1 MDLPQPGS
9 CVLRRGRVS
18 QHGHIYHVTTA
29 TCGRQPFFAAV
40 AVGRCVVRALRAAES
55 ELTTRTLAFVVMP
68 DHLHWLFIL
77 QHGSL
82 PTVVGQMKGRAA
94 RYASSA
100 LSVAGCADPITSS
113 ALSVAGCADPITS
126 SALSVAGCADPITS
140 SVPGVAGCACPITSS
155 ARGVAGH
162 AGPIW
167 QPGYYDHALRTEESL
182 VAAARYIIGNPLRA
196 GLVTRIGDYPL
207 WDCIWM

>member
-9 CVLRRGRVS
+9 CALRRGRVS
-18 QHGHIYHVTTA
+18 QRGHSYHVTTA

-40 AVGRCVVRALRAAES
+40 AVGRCVVRALRVADS
-55 ELTTRTLAFVVMP
+55 ELTARTLAFVVMP
-68 DHLHWLFIL
+68 DHLHWLFTL
-77 QHGSL
+77 QRASL

-94 RYASSA
+94 RYISNA
-100 LSVAGCADPITSS
+100 L
-113 ALSVAGCADPITS
+113 
-126 SALSVAGCADPITS
+126 
-140 SVPGVAGCACPITSS
+140 
-155 ARGVAGH
+155 GVAGH

-167 QPGYYDHALRTEESL
+167 QPGFYHHALPTEESL
-182 VAAARYIIGNPLRA
+182 LATARYIIGNPLRA

>member
-9 CVLRRGRVS
+9 CALRRGRVS
-18 QHGHIYHVTTA
+18 QHGHFYHVTTA

-55 ELTTRTLAFVVMP
+55 ELTARTLAFVVMP

-77 QHGSL
+77 RHASL

-94 RYASSA
+94 RYISSA
-100 LSVAGCADPITSS
+100 LGAAGYAGSLTSS
-113 ALSVAGCADPITS
+113 APS
-126 SALSVAGCADPITS
+126 
-140 SVPGVAGCACPITSS
+140 
-155 ARGVAGH
+155 VAGH
-162 AGPIW
+162 AGSIW
-167 QPGYYDHALRTEESL
+167 QPGYYDHALRTDESL

-207 WDCIWM
+207 WDCVWM